1 MLVNGKVTLTFYK
14 KSPWPDSIQKIK
26 SFPEQREYH
35 GRNGLA
41 MLPFPNLT
49 SPLPIQQGRHLRAW
63 VNVS

>member
-14 KSPWPDSIQKIK
+14 NSPWPDLIQKIK

-49 SPLPIQQGRHLRAW
+49 SPLPI
-63 VNVS
+63 